1 MIIGQNLCIFSTNF
15 ASGLHRDCIR
25 SYRAIARITRN
36 IKKHC
41 IGKKGLRSAIFLPLQ
56 MEQLLVDEAIRE
68 EGFEGVVSG
77 ASEGFLERSLA
88 IKQAE
93 DGSTTARH
101 GGIARS

>member
-56 MEQLLVDEAIRE
+56 MEPLLVDEAIGEERLE
-68 EGFEGVVSG
+68 RLCSDAVEGFG
-77 ASEGFLERSLA
+77 ERGLA
-88 IKQAE
+88 AKQAE
-93 DGSTTARH
+93 DRGATAGH
-101 GGIARS
+101 GGIAGP